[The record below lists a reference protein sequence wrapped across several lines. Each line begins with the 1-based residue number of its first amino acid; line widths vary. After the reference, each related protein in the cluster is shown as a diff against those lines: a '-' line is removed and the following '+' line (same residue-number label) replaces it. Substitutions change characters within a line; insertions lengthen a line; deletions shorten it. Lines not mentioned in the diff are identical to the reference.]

1 MAGNSQHLVLIT
13 GGSGF
18 IGAYCI
24 IAALRD
30 GYRVRTTV
38 RSLDRADIVREMLRH
53 GGVEKEALETVEF
66 VAADLKTDTNWAEAC
81 AGCTYVL
88 HVAR

>member
-1 MAGNSQHLVLIT
+1 MEVNSPHLVLIT

-38 RSLDRADIVREMLRH
+38 RSLDRADIVRGMLRH
-53 GGVEKEALETVEF
+53 GGVEQDKIDTVEF
-66 VAADLKTDTNWAEAC
+66 LAADLKTDTNWLEAC